1 MKNLGN
7 TIFTFS
13 LAFRS
18 PTLVLSDVVMVMFN
32 RKQGSYVA
40 IKCKQYLHCDSI
52 CPRYSVY
59 VARKPHRF

>member
-1 MKNLGN
+1 VTYTCVCKWCIDMNNLGN

-40 IKCKQYLHCDSI
+40 IKCKHCLRCDSI
-52 CPRYSVY
+52 CPR
-59 VARKPHRF
+59 